1 MYYKLGMKL
10 NEQQLNEIKK
20 ACEDIDFG
28 TVTIKLNK
36 TLKFVDIVLEKQ
48 VRLQNEPT
56 VNNAPQQDERY

>member
-20 ACEDIDFG
+20 ACEDINFG

>member
-56 VNNAPQQDERY
+56 VNNAPQQDKRY